1 MSTKATTDIYFAA
14 VLLASGAKL
23 EKTDRTDPRHMVF
36 HFSSPMRVLPPALAG
51 AVDTGFVSVVQAT
64 LKQEP
69 LIDLEKL
76 EVEWVNQSLSI
87 NAYQLC
93 EAVKRMKSIV
103 HTHA

>member
-1 MSTKATTDIYFAA
+1 MTKATTDIYFAA

-36 HFSSPMRVLPPALAG
+36 HFSSPLRPLPPALSGSSGG
-51 AVDTGFVSVVQAT
+51 AVDAVTLV

-69 LIDLEKL
+69 TVDLEKL

-103 HTHA
+103 HTHS